1 VVEEKTM
8 LKLSMGALLRF
19 PFYWIA
25 HLFGRRKPHADDV
38 MGMLFMYLAR
48 NHFSVANEVSG

>member
-1 VVEEKTM
+1 M